1 MPPFPLT
8 VEKSPLPSMTGR
20 SKRAVVCFHQ
30 LSSGIPANSERKVVS
45 MRKIAWLLALLVS
58 ALDVTSSAAHRSNPS
73 TTTDQSS
80 VQAHDNQLQTACPG
94 HGHEPG
100 GSAVDINE
108 VNGKPVSLYGKDP
121 DVTKAVN
128 DLQAAANRSGS
139 GEPGAAA
146 ANYGPAGLWRNG
158 KPVRD
163 SKLQNRFHDH
173 VHILPLET
181 RESK

>member
-1 MPPFPLT
+1 
-8 VEKSPLPSMTGR
+8 LPSMTGR

-58 ALDVTSSAAHRSNPS
+58 ALDVTSSATHRSNPS

-108 VNGKPVSLYGKDP
+108 VNGKPAGDTEEDIATHPVDFRMWRRRTS
-121 DVTKAVN
+121 A
-128 DLQAAANRSGS
+128 
-139 GEPGAAA
+139 
-146 ANYGPAGLWRNG
+146 GPVVERRQIQR
-158 KPVRD
+158 P
-163 SKLQNRFHDH
+163 
-173 VHILPLET
+173 
-181 RESK
+181 